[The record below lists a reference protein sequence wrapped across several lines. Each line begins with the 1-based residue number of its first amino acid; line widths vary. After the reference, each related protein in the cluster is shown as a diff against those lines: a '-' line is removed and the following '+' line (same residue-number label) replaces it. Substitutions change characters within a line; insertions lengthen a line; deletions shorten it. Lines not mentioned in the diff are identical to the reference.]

1 MQVSIFTLLFFM
13 KSECL
18 KDFAPLSVKKKIY
31 IYIYKKHSVKCTTMM
46 RLDLRQSAAK
56 SYNYIKFEV

>member
-18 KDFAPLSVKKKIY
+18 KDFAPLSVKKK

>member
-18 KDFAPLSVKKKIY
+18 KDFTPLSVKK
-31 IYIYKKHSVKCTTMM
+31 YIYKKHSVKCTTMM